1 MWIHSGLVLR
11 TYPTVCKRGIDFGDL
26 CQIHVFSL
34 GQWCGFPPG
43 FVAIDGLLCS
53 CSASRELHRLGLR
66 GGSAQSESKHCVM
79 AATPHLNPAEDRL
92 LWGWMAQK
100 DGWGML
106 GLLGAFVTG
115 WLVLRHFEPHSVSR
129 SVPKGFSHGLLL
141 LKDSETSLSKPQV
154 FKMAAGNLS
163 STFRFPGIFHSNFQ
177 YGGRILKGSSD
188 WLEEV
193 QKAQWARAKI
203 MLNHIGTIN
212 TSHQITTII
221 PQHPLLHTSPSWVL
235 CAIEPPWISAI
246 PASCGCRTPS
256 IAMPELSFLMAEVF
270 RFVSNGCQFGP
281 THCHV
286 CGPMSGLAQCHS
298 ACFTTRTK
306 IQENW
311 GRRTVL
317 TFSACWFADGVFH
330 VFATL
335 PYHTARH
342 MSWLMS

>member
-1 MWIHSGLVLR
+1 MRIHSGLVFR

-66 GGSAQSESKHCVM
+66 GGSAQSESKHCGM
-79 AATPHLNPAEDRL
+79 AATPHLNHAEDRL

-115 WLVLRHFEPHSVSR
+115 WLTLRHFEPHSVSR

-188 WLEEV
+188 LKRSKRLSGPRSCWIILE
-193 QKAQWARAKI
+193 QSI
-203 MLNHIGTIN
+203 HHIKSQQLYPSIPSCPRLHHGCCVLL
-212 TSHQITTII
+212 SHLEFQQF
-221 PQHPLLHTSPSWVL
+221 PPVVDVGPYPLRCPSFHFWWPRFFGLFPMAVNLGLHTAMSVVL
-235 CAIEPPWISAI
+235 CQDW
-246 PASCGCRTPS
+246 
-256 IAMPELSFLMAEVF
+256 LSVTRL
-270 RFVSNGCQFGP
+270 VSQHERKFK
-281 THCHV
+281 
-286 CGPMSGLAQCHS
+286 
-298 ACFTTRTK
+298 K
-306 IQENW
+306 I
-311 GRRTVL
+311 GVL
-317 TFSACWFADGVFH
+317 TFSACWFADGVFSCFS
-330 VFATL
+330 VQSL
-335 PYHTARH
+335 
-342 MSWLMS
+342 WQ